1 MSDPNSSMTPAILYV
16 EPDAPRFQDDYRRWQ
31 GIPSIEVTEKG
42 RIFVNF
48 FSGQGAEVGGNFLM
62 LCTSD
67 NRGETFRSCVTVIEH
82 PDPLC
87 RIYDPCLWIS
97 PAGELWM
104 IYNQTKGFND
114 CRSGVWATVCKAPDA
129 PRLEWT
135 PPRRIANCGRLRRL
149 VVPVRHLAGRV
160 RRSPN

>member
-67 NRGETFRSCVTVIEH
+67 DRGETFRSCVTVIEH

-87 RIYDPCLWIS
+87 RIYDPCPVSYTHLQ
-97 PAGELWM
+97 
-104 IYNQTKGFND
+104 NQD
-114 CRSGVWATVCKAPDA
+114 HRSIGD
-129 PRLEWT
+129 
-135 PPRRIANCGRLRRL
+135 
-149 VVPVRHLAGRV
+149 HQD
-160 RRSPN
+160 

>member
-82 PDPLC
+82 PDPAC
-87 RIYDPCLWIS
+87 GY
-97 PAGELWM
+97 
-104 IYNQTKGFND
+104 
-114 CRSGVWATVCKAPDA
+114 
-129 PRLEWT
+129 RL
-135 PPRRIANCGRLRRL
+135 PVSCG
-149 VVPVRHLAGRV
+149 
-160 RRSPN
+160 